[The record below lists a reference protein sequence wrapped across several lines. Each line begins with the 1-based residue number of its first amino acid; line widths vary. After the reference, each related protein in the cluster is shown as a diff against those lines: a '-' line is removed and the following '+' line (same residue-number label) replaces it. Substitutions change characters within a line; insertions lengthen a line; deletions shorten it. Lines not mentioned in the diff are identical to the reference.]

1 MGLVKVADKK
11 NLPKGAGAC
20 VEVNGKR
27 IALFNVDNQF
37 YAIDDE
43 CTHAGGTLSEG
54 VVEGTKVTCP
64 WHGAEFDI
72 RTGEVLAAPAFDG
85 VKSYPV
91 KVEGEDIKIEI

>member
-11 NLPKGAGAC
+11 NVPSGAGTC

-27 IALFNVDNQF
+27 IALFNVDDQF

-64 WHGAEFDI
+64 WHGAQFDI
-72 RTGEVLAAPAFDG
+72 KTGEVLAAPAFDG